1 MQNLISKLF
10 LIVGFGFLVFSGFL
24 FYQRNFSN
32 PLTFKTKPQ
41 VIQSTGVQSPKS
53 IEISSIKAN
62 LAIVPALI
70 HGKSWETTSNGVSYL
85 KSTPL
90 PGNRGNSVIY
100 GHNWKNILGDLPQ
113 VKPGQKIVITMN
125 DGTKKEF
132 KVEYTATVDP
142 SQTYIID
149 NTKDTRIT
157 IYTCTG
163 FLDSKRFVVVAL
175 PLS

>member
-24 FYQRNFSN
+24 FYQRNYTN

-41 VIQSTGVQSPKS
+41 VIQNNGEQLPTS
-53 IEISSIKAN
+53 IEIPSIKAN
-62 LAIVPALI
+62 LVIVPSLI
-70 HGKSWETTSNGVSYL
+70 HGKAWQTTSSGVSYL
-85 KSTPL
+85 KTTPL
-90 PGNRGNSVIY
+90 PGKKGNSVLY
-100 GHNWKNILGDLPQ
+100 GHNWKSILGDLPQ

-125 DGTKKEF
+125 DGVKKEF

-149 NTKDTRIT
+149 NTRDSRIT

-175 PLS
+175 PVS

>member
-1 MQNLISKLF
+1 MAFAAYLL
-10 LIVGFGFLVFSGFL
+10 
-24 FYQRNFSN
+24 YQRNFSN
-32 PLTFKTKPQ
+32 PLTFKAKPQ
-41 VIQSTGVQSPKS
+41 VIQNTGGQFPKS
-53 IEISSIKAN
+53 IEIPSIKAN
-62 LAIVPALI
+62 LDIVPASI

-90 PGNRGNSVIY
+90 PGSKGNSVIY
-100 GHNWKNILGDLPQ
+100 GHNWKSILGNLPQ
-113 VKPGQKIVITMN
+113 VKPGQKIWITMN
-125 DGTKKEF
+125 DGVKKEF

-149 NTKDTRIT
+149 NTKDSRVT

-175 PLS
+175 PVS

>member
-32 PLTFKTKPQ
+32 PLTFKAKPQ
-41 VIQSTGVQSPKS
+41 VIQNSGIQTPKS
-53 IEISSIKAN
+53 IEIPSIKAN

-70 HGKSWETTSNGVSYL
+70 NGKSWETTNNGVSYL
-85 KSTPL
+85 KTTPL
-90 PGNRGNSVIY
+90 PGDKGNSVIY
-100 GHNWKNILGDLPQ
+100 GHNWKSILGALPQ
-113 VKPGQKIVITMN
+113 VKPGEKIVITMN
-125 DGTKKEF
+125 DGVKKEF

-175 PLS
+175 PVS